1 MSVRKGNDVIA
12 GGTVITIDSQIDINS
27 INPVQ
32 NSAIA
37 REIQGIDDVLETIA
51 REIQGIDVVLET
63 KQDNIVAGS
72 GITITETTVAV
83 GNLDCGIM

>member
-12 GGTVITIDSQIDINS
+12 GGTVITIDSQVDINS

-32 NSAIA
+32 NHA
-37 REIQGIDDVLETIA
+37 IA

-83 GNLDCGIM
+83 GNLDCGTM